1 MKRTIFKNTAI
12 LLFTGM
18 FISMGQAVDAQSG
31 ASAVLDSALL
41 EAQLDYIHE
50 NTRIYNDFRAIRD
63 DIFQKL
69 RRNVKDTLNATKL
82 EVEELNSRLTE
93 RDFEIESLNT
103 DLTRAN
109 NEKDEAIRNR
119 DSLSFIGIQMT
130 KTLYSS
136 VMWFIILGLA
146 ALAVITFILFRRS
159 HQVTKDVKDK
169 LQSNQDEFDLYRKSS
184 REKYEKLVV
193 SHHSEIMRLK
203 NS

>member
-1 MKRTIFKNTAI
+1 MKRTILKNATI
-12 LLFTGM
+12 LLFTGL
-18 FISMGQAVDAQSG
+18 FISMLQVVDAQSG

-50 NTRIYNDFRAIRD
+50 NTRVYNDYRAIRD
-63 DIFQKL
+63 DIFLKL

-93 RDFEIESLNT
+93 RNFLIESLNT
-103 DLTRAN
+103 DLTRTK

-119 DSLSFIGIQMT
+119 DSLTFIGIQMN

-136 VMWFIILGLA
+136 IMWFIILGLA
-146 ALAVITFILFRRS
+146 ALAILMVMLFRRS
-159 HQVTKDVKDK
+159 NLITKEVKKELQVS
-169 LQSNQDEFDLYRKSS
+169 QEEFDQYRKSS